1 MTQGVI
7 ASEIRRMEHFRV
19 VPAPAE
25 RLYDLV
31 ADVSRWPVVLGPC
44 VAARRL
50 ELIGD
55 EERIE
60 ISADVNG
67 EVKTWTSRRTLD
79 SAGLRVAFRQ
89 ELSAPPVA
97 TMSGEWS
104 FAPEDDGRTRMT
116 LTHAFSALTGDRKTL
131 NWIAAAVDR
140 NSEQELASLGELAAL
155 GHPLE
160 ELVLSFADRVEL
172 PGTAVADA
180 YEFVA
185 RAELWPQR
193 LPHVRRVDLDESV
206 PGVRRL
212 EMETVTADGGSHTT
226 QSVRLCSPGARIAYK
241 QTVRP
246 QLLSG
251 HSGVWEFEALD
262 GGTAITSRHT
272 VAIDPAAV
280 VAVLGAG
287 TTLAQAGA
295 WARERVGANSRATM
309 EAAGA

>member
-89 ELSAPPVA
+89 E
-97 TMSGEWS
+97 TG
-104 FAPEDDGRTRMT
+104 GR
-116 LTHAFSALTGDRKTL
+116 G
-131 NWIAAAVDR
+131 
-140 NSEQELASLGELAAL
+140 
-155 GHPLE
+155 
-160 ELVLSFADRVEL
+160 
-172 PGTAVADA
+172 
-180 YEFVA
+180 
-185 RAELWPQR
+185 
-193 LPHVRRVDLDESV
+193 
-206 PGVRRL
+206 
-212 EMETVTADGGSHTT
+212 
-226 QSVRLCSPGARIAYK
+226 
-241 QTVRP
+241 
-246 QLLSG
+246 
-251 HSGVWEFEALD
+251 
-262 GGTAITSRHT
+262 
-272 VAIDPAAV
+272 
-280 VAVLGAG
+280 
-287 TTLAQAGA
+287 
-295 WARERVGANSRATM
+295 
-309 EAAGA
+309 